1 MKILCVSDW
10 IDPVIYSEN
19 MKERMKD
26 VDLVISCGDISMGY
40 LDFIMSELNKPVFFV
55 VGNHVNYNR
64 IKKTFLGGYKLDYPS
79 CFFNL
84 HLKMYNFN
92 GFLMTGFQGSL
103 WYNGGP
109 FQYKQWE
116 VYFQLLKIIPRLIFN
131 KLKYGRF
138 IDIFVA
144 HTSPYGIGDLQ
155 DKCHTGFKAFNL
167 FIKLF
172 KPKLFLHGHIHL
184 YDKNQ
189 KNETM
194 YYSTRVI
201 NCTGYVKTEIN

>member
-64 IKKTFLGGYKLDYPS
+64 IKKTFLGGYKLEYPD

-84 HLKMYNFN
+84 HLISF
-92 GFLMTGFQGSL
+92 
-103 WYNGGP
+103 
-109 FQYKQWE
+109 
-116 VYFQLLKIIPRLIFN
+116 IF
-131 KLKYGRF
+131 
-138 IDIFVA
+138 
-144 HTSPYGIGDLQ
+144 SP
-155 DKCHTGFKAFNL
+155 
-167 FIKLF
+167 
-172 KPKLFLHGHIHL
+172 
-184 YDKNQ
+184 
-189 KNETM
+189 
-194 YYSTRVI
+194 
-201 NCTGYVKTEIN
+201 

>member
-40 LDFIMSELNKPVFFV
+40 LDFIMSELNKPIYFV

-64 IKKTFLGGYKLDYPS
+64 IKKTFLGNYKLEYPD
-79 CFFNL
+79 CFSNL
-84 HLKMYNFN
+84 HLKVYNFN

-116 VYFQLLKIIPRLIFN
+116 VYFQLFRIVPRLILN
-131 KLKYGRF
+131 KLRYG
-138 IDIFVA
+138 
-144 HTSPYGIGDLQ
+144 
-155 DKCHTGFKAFNL
+155 
-167 FIKLF
+167 
-172 KPKLFLHGHIHL
+172 
-184 YDKNQ
+184 
-189 KNETM
+189 
-194 YYSTRVI
+194 
-201 NCTGYVKTEIN
+201 